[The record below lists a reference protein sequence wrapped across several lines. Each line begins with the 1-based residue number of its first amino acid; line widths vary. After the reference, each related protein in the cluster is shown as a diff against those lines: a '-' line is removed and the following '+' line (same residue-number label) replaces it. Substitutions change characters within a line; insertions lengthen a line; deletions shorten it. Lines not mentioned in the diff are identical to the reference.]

1 MRSTLRFRLTTWYV
15 GALAA
20 ILVVFSLGVYSLLRK
35 NLLQR
40 LDSTL
45 RSAAQVST
53 MSLHHE
59 IEEHGGKVDGEAS
72 VRAVLSTM
80 QQTSFPRTAISI
92 WDGDRLVAEKPGTNG
107 ISAETIHQSISTA
120 EKESDFKTFTFVRK
134 PYRAVRTAAFV
145 QSAST
150 WYQVIAVESMEPV
163 LAELAT
169 LREVLWVTV
178 PVCLLLAAVGGYF
191 LARKSV
197 APMFA
202 MATTADQ
209 ISSRSLNRRLD
220 VINPNDELGY
230 LAATF
235 NRLFAR
241 LEETFDQQRRFMTD
255 ASHEL
260 RTPLSVA
267 LTATQVSLTPQPGD
281 VRAEEM
287 RDALTVIQQQL
298 LRLRR
303 VVEDMFM
310 LAQAENGTY
319 IPTITTFYL
328 NEVIDESARAAEVLG
343 SVRHV
348 RVCRVEA
355 APEIL
360 YVGDEGL
367 LRQLFL
373 ILLDNAVKYSP
384 RDGNVFIQVTRAE
397 DRVIVTIQDEGC
409 GVPEFARDHIFE
421 RFFRVD
427 KARSR
432 DADGLGSGAG
442 LGLAIAQWI
451 ASLHAGVVRLD
462 SSTSAG
468 SSFSVELPLS
478 PDLSPVSPRAAPVTG

>member
-15 GALAA
+15 AVLAA
-20 ILVVFSLGVYSLLRK
+20 ILVIFSIGVYSLLRK

-53 MSLHHE
+53 MSLNHE
-59 IEEHGGKVDGEAS
+59 IEEHGGKTEGEAS
-72 VRAVLSTM
+72 VRSVLSTM
-80 QQTSFPRTAISI
+80 HQTSFPRTAISI
-92 WDGDRLVAEKPGTNG
+92 WEGHRLVAEKPGTNG
-107 ISAETIHQSISTA
+107 SPAESIRQYVEGPDLDNGFT
-120 EKESDFKTFTFVRK
+120 TFTFAGK
-134 PYRAVRTAAFV
+134 PYRVVWTEAFV
-145 QSAST
+145 SQVST
-150 WYQVIAVESMEPV
+150 RYQVAAVESMEPV

-169 LREVLWVTV
+169 LREILWITI
-178 PVCLLLAAVGGYF
+178 PLCLLLAAVGGYF

-202 MATTADQ
+202 MAKTADQ

-241 LEETFDQQRRFMTD
+241 LEEAFDQQRRFMTD

-267 LTATQVSLTPQPGD
+267 LTATQVSLTSPSGD
-281 VRAEEM
+281 GNSDERT
-287 RDALTVIQQQL
+287 DALTVIQQQL

-310 LAQAENGTY
+310 LAQAENGNY
-319 IPTITTFYL
+319 SPAITTFYL
-328 NEVIDESARAAEVLG
+328 SEVVDESVRAAQVLG
-343 SVRHV
+343 TVRQVHV
-348 RVCRVEA
+348 RRLPPVS
-355 APEIL
+355 EIQ

-384 RDGNVFIQVTRAE
+384 PGGHVYVREARQQ

-409 GVPEFARDHIFE
+409 GVPESAQSHIFE

-432 DADGLGSGAG
+432 NIDGFGSGAG

-478 PDLSPVSPRAAPVTG
+478 PDFSRAAPRGVHITG